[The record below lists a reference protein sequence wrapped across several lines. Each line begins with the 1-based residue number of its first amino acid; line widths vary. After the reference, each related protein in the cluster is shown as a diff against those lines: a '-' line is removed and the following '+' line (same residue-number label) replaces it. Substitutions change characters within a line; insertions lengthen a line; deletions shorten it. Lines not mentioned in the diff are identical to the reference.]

1 MAGYIGSK
9 AVSVNTTS
17 ATISDDLA
25 VGDDLTVTDDAT
37 IGGTLGVTGVLTTTA
52 ATVFNGGFAAN
63 DSCTITKAGDPN
75 VVIRNTAGGSGDPV
89 SLTLRRRAE
98 DDAYTDWTFTN
109 SSGKLSIIGDD
120 TTNANNPAMT
130 INYDGFVTFNEGGLD
145 ADFRVESDDETH
157 AIFVNG
163 GDDVVSFFTTTTV
176 NAASGVVGPDGVSHY
191 ADGRTDISR
200 ASGQPLN
207 LRRRTDDGIIA
218 NFYKEASGT
227 TTNVGSIGTLGS
239 RMSIG
244 TGDVGLFFNDQTDQI
259 QPINTTTNAPRDNAI
274 TLGAIDRRFKDLYL
288 SGNVVVASGQGIS
301 FAATGEGAGS
311 SGTSELLDDY
321 EEGTW
326 TPTLPQGG
334 TVGTVHFAKYTKIGN
349 SVTARLYFN
358 FTATNNTT
366 LFQVG
371 GLPYS
376 VSANHFGGGNI
387 GYTPGVDTSEWSAPL
402 TTSSHIYFYNANAT
416 NNLITNNVWGGVERS
431 IILEVFYQT
440 G

>member
-17 ATISDDLA
+17 ATIT
-25 VGDDLTVTDDAT
+25 GDAS
-37 IGGTLGVTGVLTTTA
+37 IGGNVTL
-52 ATVFNGGFAAN
+52 N
-63 DSCTITKAGDPN
+63 D
-75 VVIRNTAGGSGDPV
+75 GSADV
-89 SLTLRRRAE
+89 
-98 DDAYTDWTFTN
+98 
-109 SSGKLSIIGDD
+109 
-120 TTNANNPAMT
+120 
-130 INYDGFVTFNEGGLD
+130 
-145 ADFRVESDDETH
+145 DFRVESDDETH

-227 TTNVGSIGTLGS
+227 TANVGSIGTLGS
-239 RMSIG
+239 RLSIG

-288 SGNVVVASGQGIS
+288 SGNVIVASGQGIS
-301 FAATGEGAGS
+301 FAATADGGV
-311 SGTSELLDDY
+311 TTPSELLDDY

-326 TPTLPQGG
+326 TPVL
-334 TVGTVHFAKYTKIGN
+334 K
-349 SVTARLYFN
+349 
-358 FTATNNTT
+358 
-366 LFQVG
+366 
-371 GLPYS
+371 
-376 VSANHFGGGNI
+376 FGGGVVDI
-387 GYTPGVDTSEWSAPL
+387 AYGAQDGYYTKVGNMVYTTMYISLNNKGSSTGDAQITGLPFTSGSGNRLSAGSISFNLVSFADFPMIAVTPGVTVISLRELQNDGTFDFLNEANFVNTSNMIFTLSYL
-402 TTSSHIYFYNANAT
+402 
-416 NNLITNNVWGGVERS
+416 V
-431 IILEVFYQT
+431 
-440 G
+440 